1 MPNSAFL
8 IDIIKNLA
16 RGCQEAGCSE
26 VNVAVVQTL
35 SATYEILGRFFSF
48 PASKDRSSSGSISAG
63 LWGSRRNK
71 HTPTP
76 PLAVVWLL
84 DGKGAECCLLNRSGW
99 MHGWMGDRRGWMGRK
114 KWHPGRFIYSAC
126 IHSHPRYLW
135 CKFCPRIWAMPLGK
149 FIVCVFVWVFVVE
162 EIFVC
167 DLSTLFTLI
176 SLYLLSIWKFMPA
189 AVHQTRLKRR
199 VGVGASQ
206 GWRRS
211 PRWCL
216 TWWLNLSVRSCCETN
231 VCSIP
236 ASQLLCSIRY
246 YLSVCVCSYDV
257 QWGHMFAKNEGFH
270 PQLDWWFAVFWQT
283 LGSVREICAD
293 ATADSY

>member
-1 MPNSAFL
+1 MISRSIFCLVWSLLWKSVKSVDALLAQIFPCFVMPNSALL

-99 MHGWMGDRRGWMGRK
+99 MHGWMGDRRG
-114 KWHPGRFIYSAC
+114 
-126 IHSHPRYLW
+126 
-135 CKFCPRIWAMPLGK
+135 
-149 FIVCVFVWVFVVE
+149 
-162 EIFVC
+162 
-167 DLSTLFTLI
+167 
-176 SLYLLSIWKFMPA
+176 
-189 AVHQTRLKRR
+189 
-199 VGVGASQ
+199 
-206 GWRRS
+206 
-211 PRWCL
+211 
-216 TWWLNLSVRSCCETN
+216 
-231 VCSIP
+231 
-236 ASQLLCSIRY
+236 
-246 YLSVCVCSYDV
+246 
-257 QWGHMFAKNEGFH
+257 
-270 PQLDWWFAVFWQT
+270 
-283 LGSVREICAD
+283 
-293 ATADSY
+293 